1 MEGESAHSED
11 TAPIVAGRVDQDDDA
26 EEEEQEEE
34 EQEED
39 GDDDEL
45 FGFGMPETI
54 AVETRDEEH
63 QPVAYDADT
72 ESSSQEDGAV
82 GELDANTES
91 SAQEDGAV
99 GELDTVRRL
108 LRKSASTGGFL
119 VAGSNAMANESEDI
133 LAGLRSNDLDRVEET
148 LD

>member
-82 GELDANTES
+82 GELD
-91 SAQEDGAV
+91 
-99 GELDTVRRL
+99 TVRRL